1 MKDVTQGMP
10 DACAYCA
17 KTHEK
22 DGGPI
27 DLRPYGKDGAWI
39 CYDCGMKPQ
48 NRGTTDKMFS
58 GVLNSNTMVVTG
70 DRKDKRKLN

>member
-1 MKDVTQGMP
+1 
-10 DACAYCA
+10 
-17 KTHEK
+17 
-22 DGGPI
+22 
-27 DLRPYGKDGAWI
+27 
-39 CYDCGMKPQ
+39 MKPQ